1 MNLEIKH
8 QPDEHKGSFLALLQ
22 GEALGEMTYSLSGEI
37 MIIDHTEADDRLK
50 GMSAGLKMLQAA
62 VAWARQEKLKIVPLC
77 PFTKSVFDKR
87 HAEYEDVL
95 KPGW

>member
-77 PFTKSVFDKR
+77 PFAKSVFDKR

>member
-8 QPDEHKGSFLALLQ
+8 QPGEHKGSFQALLQ

-50 GMSAGLKMLQAA
+50 GMGAGLKMLLAA
-62 VAWARQEKLKIVPLC
+62 VAWARAEKLKIVPLC
-77 PFTKSVFDKR
+77 PFAKSVFDKK
-87 HAEYEDVL
+87 HSEYEDVL